1 MLMVQPAGGLIVWEI
16 FSGNTLGPL
25 VTQPHTLCMQLFFLS
40 SLSVCAFVSSRGQTG
55 EGEWAEH
62 SGENLL
68 SGYSTH
74 PKQVGD
80 FFFLHLIDYI

>member
-1 MLMVQPAGGLIVWEI
+1 MGDIFWEHFRS
-16 FSGNTLGPL
+16 FSNPTTHP
-25 VTQPHTLCMQLFFLS
+25 VHATFIFLS

-80 FFFLHLIDYI
+80 LFIFIFFTSH